1 MLSFLK
7 QVTQLLLLLVLMNV
21 FAVEKV
27 NAQLIFNDLIE
38 LIIIPEEK
46 QVIVVTINDIG
57 TFFVEYEQVFTKGEL
72 RKKLQAFF
80 QQNPQGL
87 VILAANP
94 TVIYS
99 DVIQV
104 LDIVREVGGDR
115 VALATLPKT
124 PQQYP
129 NSPSPATGVP
139 GYNPYEDL
147 VPINRDGTVN
157 QIPIPS
163 RMIPVQTPSKLPRVQ
178 CSDGH

>member
-1 MLSFLK
+1 MLSLLK
-7 QVTQLLLLLVLMNV
+7 QVTQLLLLLVLLNV

-27 NAQLIFNDLIE
+27 NAQLILHDLIE
-38 LIIIPEEK
+38 LTVIPETQ
-46 QVIVVTINDIG
+46 QVLVVTINDIG
-57 TFFVEYEQVFTKGEL
+57 QVFVEHEQVFTKGEL
-72 RKKLQAFF
+72 REKLQAFF

-87 VILAANP
+87 IILAANP
-94 TVIYS
+94 SVSYG

-104 LDIVREVGGDR
+104 LDRVREVGGDR

-139 GYNPYEDL
+139 GYNPYQDQ
-147 VPINRDGTVN
+147 VPINQDGTVN

-178 CSDGH
+178 SSDGH